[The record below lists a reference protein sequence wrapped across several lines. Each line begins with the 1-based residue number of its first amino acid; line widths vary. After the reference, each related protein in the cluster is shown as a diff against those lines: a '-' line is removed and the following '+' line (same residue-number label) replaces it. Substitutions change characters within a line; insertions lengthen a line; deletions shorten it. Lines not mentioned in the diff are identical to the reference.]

1 MLFAGRLFAGRMF
14 TAARTPQR
22 STLGS
27 EAVFTPAFQWAE
39 LDVLPVAKMFYK
51 LAGKACFV
59 ADNVILGRRM
69 S

>member
-1 MLFAGRLFAGRMF
+1 MLFAGRMF
-14 TAARTPQR
+14 AAARAPQH
-22 STLGS
+22 SMLGS
-27 EAVFTPAFQWAE
+27 KAASTPSLQWAE
-39 LDVLPVAKMFYK
+39 LDILPVAKMFYK

>member
-1 MLFAGRLFAGRMF
+1 LGPDVCGGANA
-14 TAARTPQR
+14 TAFYVGQQGFSTP
-22 STLGS
+22 SL
-27 EAVFTPAFQWAE
+27 QWAE
-39 LDVLPVAKMFYK
+39 LDILPVAKMFYK